1 MKTDDEY
8 NEMTKTAAYNIV
20 KNLKSFDSEPK
31 HIYQQLVQFTNSR
44 VNRMM
49 NGVNEEVD
57 GETKIIDDDD
67 DDGEQQFV
75 EN

>member
-31 HIYQQLVQFTNSR
+31 HIYRQLVQFTYSR

-57 GETKIIDDDD
+57 GETKIIDDD
-67 DDGEQQFV
+67 EQQFV